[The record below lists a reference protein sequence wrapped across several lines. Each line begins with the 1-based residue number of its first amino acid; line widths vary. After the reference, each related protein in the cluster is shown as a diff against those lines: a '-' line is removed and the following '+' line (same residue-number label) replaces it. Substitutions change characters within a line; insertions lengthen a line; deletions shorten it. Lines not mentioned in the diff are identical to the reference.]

1 MESGSA
7 DFQSEREGNFE
18 MFMKIFLAGAVT
30 ALGLSF
36 GAVEAFAGEVLVS
49 CSAIAPELGTAANMT
64 ARANSLM
71 FSQNLQ
77 GRYDHI
83 EFRPCGSRQDA
94 LQMGA
99 RLQKFGSQYRTDF
112 IDLRSESAK
121 AIGEKEF
128 DRELS
133 EQIRRLSVPK
143 LRWVHLGALPVEEGR
158 ILAQRFS
165 TAGAKTVTAFPASAP
180 DAALRSFLA
189 ALFSRWSE
197 GEWLSSCIEQ
207 ASRASVQM
215 MSEVGPWISGR
226 SSSARL
232 ELFRQGLDVV
242 RGSSQTRSFPMSLRA
257 FLAPLQT
264 VTFGPLSQ
272 ESLTSTEER
281 EGVQLSGAVMVPG
294 LVLNPSMG
302 GVSEFIE
309 RASGPAWD
317 LLRSTFPN
325 PVPDLPGRID
335 EEDPS
340 GELSWIDGDG
350 LRYFMSPI
358 RDWLGSKTDAV
369 LNGLLGLRLQ
379 KDESGLR
386 TALHLKR
393 AFKISLDEAGFSL
406 PDGSLKSVHLPR
418 TLRVGMRVQ
427 DGVVRARF
435 LPVVGE
441 SLSFEV
447 EWKGFPLN
455 LTPVSLQADLATGA
469 VALEATVLGGWVPF
483 TARVNL
489 YEKKFEGIDFWASIQ
504 KRLRKFG
511 LPSLRFEEKR

>member
-1 MESGSA
+1 MFKKLLLAFAVSGFALFS
-7 DFQSEREGNFE
+7 SS
-18 MFMKIFLAGAVT
+18 T
-30 ALGLSF
+30 AS
-36 GAVEAFAGEVLVS
+36 VAGEVLLS
-49 CSAIAPELGTAANMT
+49 CGGPAPGMGAAADLT
-64 ARANSLM
+64 ARANALV

-83 EFRPCGSRQDA
+83 EFLSCSSRQSAIDVRA
-94 LQMGA
+94 K
-99 RLQKFGSQYRTDF
+99 LQKFGSRYRTDF
-112 IDLRSESAK
+112 VDLRTESSKGA
-121 AIGEKEF
+121 GEREF
-128 DRELS
+128 DRELG
-133 EQIRRLSVPK
+133 EQIRTLHAAK
-143 LRWVHLGALPVEEGR
+143 LRWVHLGAHPVVDGAS
-158 ILAQRFS
+158 LAQKFNA
-165 TAGAKTVTAFPASAP
+165 AGAKAVTAFPSSAP

-189 ALFSRWSE
+189 GLFVRWSE
-197 GEWLSSCIEQ
+197 GEWLSSAIGY

-215 MSEVGPWISGR
+215 ISQVGPWISGR
-226 SSSARL
+226 PVSTRL
-232 ELFRQGLDVV
+232 EIIRLGADVV
-242 RGSSQTRSFPMSLRA
+242 RGSSETRNFPLDVRGA
-257 FLAPLQT
+257 LAPLHS
-264 VTFGPLSQ
+264 VGLGPLSGQ
-272 ESLTSTEER
+272 SRASAEER

-294 LVLNPSMG
+294 VVLNPSLG

-379 KDESGLR
+379 KGESGLR

-393 AFKISLDEAGFSL
+393 AFVISLDESGFAL
-406 PDGSLKSVHLPR
+406 PDGSLKSVYIPR

-427 DGVVRARF
+427 EGIVRARF

-441 SLSFEV
+441 ALTFSV
-447 EWKGFPLN
+447 EWNGFPLS

-469 VALEATVLGGWVPF
+469 TELEATVLGGWVPF
-483 TARVNL
+483 TARLNL
-489 YEKKFEGIDFWASIQ
+489 YEKKFEGVDFWTSIQ

-511 LPSLRFEEKR
+511 LPNLRFEEKR